1 MSKFFKVNKAKK
13 EQKGTYVVY
22 LDGAEWCTRN
32 TKEEAEAVVNSYDGE
47 KDCWYEF
54 EKEASLKKKAE
65 DIVPDKYR
73 TILIDAIDNDTV
85 DPKQIAKDLA
95 QYMSEEMCEDFCRIY
110 EIKDISELE

>member
-1 MSKFFKVNKAKK
+1 MSKFFKVNKAEK

-32 TKEEAEAVVNSYDGE
+32 TKEEAEAVVNSYD
-47 KDCWYEF
+47 
-54 EKEASLKKKAE
+54 
-65 DIVPDKYR
+65 IN
-73 TILIDAIDNDTV
+73 AIDDGLV

-95 QYMSEEMCEDFCRIY
+95 QYISEEMCEDFCRIY